1 MTAATPD
8 ADLRALSRTT
18 KPRKP
23 GLLPRVGEEGDR
35 VFVTLLSL
43 NFMLLAFFVVLGTT
57 ASVDAPR
64 AASVTKSLQLVF
76 AEPKSDA
83 GEGTKV
89 SLTARQA
96 FQAGVSDAVASLL
109 PPSGHVS
116 ISNKDRVDLS
126 VSGETLRA
134 AGSDA
139 PDAIAKLLRAAPAG
153 LRYEMIIDGG
163 AGDDAIRMAEELI
176 ARDVP
181 ATALMVGPNSADG
194 ADLRFAFLLLDNDA
208 DTVATLAAG
217 GRP

>member
-1 MTAATPD
+1 MTAATPS
-8 ADLRALSRTT
+8 ADLRDLAK
-18 KPRKP
+18 KPHRR
-23 GLLPRVGEEGDR
+23 GLLPRAGEEGDR

-64 AASVTKSLQLVF
+64 AASVTKSIQLVF
-76 AEPKSDA
+76 AAPKS

-109 PPSGHVS
+109 PPSGQVT
-116 ISNKDRVDLS
+116 ITNNDRVDLT
-126 VSGETLRA
+126 VSAETVRA
-134 AGSDA
+134 SAGDA
-139 PDAIAKLLRAAPAG
+139 PEAIAKLLRSAPAG

-163 AGDDAIRMAEELI
+163 AGDDAIRMAEDLI
-176 ARDVP
+176 AHGVP
-181 ATALMVGPNSADG
+181 ATALMVGPDSADG

-217 GRP
+217 ARS

>member
-1 MTAATPD
+1 MTAATPN
-8 ADLRALSRTT
+8 AELRDLARAPKKSR
-18 KPRKP
+18 RA
-23 GLLPRVGEEGDR
+23 GVIPRVSEEGDR

-64 AASVTKSLQLVF
+64 AASVTKSLELVF
-76 AEPKSDA
+76 AAPKTEA
-83 GEGTKV
+83 GSKV

-96 FQAGVSDAVASLL
+96 FQAGVNDAVASLL
-109 PPSGHVS
+109 PPTGHINIANS
-116 ISNKDRVDLS
+116 DRVDLTI
-126 VSGETLRA
+126 SGDTLRA

-139 PDAIAKLLRAAPAG
+139 HEAIAKLLRSAPAG

-163 AGDDAIRMAEELI
+163 AGDDAIRMAEDLI
-176 ARDVP
+176 ANGVP
-181 ATALMVGPNSADG
+181 ATSLMVGPDSADG
-194 ADLRFAFLLLDNDA
+194 ADLRFSFLLLDNDA